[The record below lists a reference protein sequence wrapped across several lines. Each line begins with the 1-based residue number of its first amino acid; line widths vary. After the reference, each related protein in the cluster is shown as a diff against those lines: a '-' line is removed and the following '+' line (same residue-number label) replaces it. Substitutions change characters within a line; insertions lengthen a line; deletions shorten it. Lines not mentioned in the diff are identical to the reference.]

1 MIKPEDLR
9 IGDLVM
15 ISHGC
20 MFPKGTMC
28 AVTEIHPDKEF
39 GYKKGVVSLSAINDN
54 DDRPW
59 GTWCCNIDGIPITP
73 EILENNGFEMKDDTV
88 VYAKRKVG
96 LKPLPDN
103 KGYQAG
109 IGNRIFYVKIGDI
122 KYVHE
127 LQHILW
133 VLGLDAELKIK
144 QRTMITIKFKGQ
156 QLSNGDWI
164 VGDLIHLVDGV
175 YISNDNGNNMAQVNP
190 DTVCQATGFLDKN
203 GKDIYEGDILKVAGL
218 GKKIEVRFVRG
229 GFAFLWN
236 GDLDDEAAINA
247 PTQKLAEV
255 IGNIHDPELKS
266 KLNLQSMIELN
277 KIYNED

>member
-9 IGDLVM
+9 IGDIVQTNKD
-15 ISHGC
+15 SW
-20 MFPKGTMC
+20 FPKDTLC
-28 AVTEIHPDKEF
+28 IVSVILPDRQYN
-39 GYKKGVVSLSAINDN
+39 GKKGAVFLKNVN
-54 DDRPW
+54 DDNGDPW
-59 GTWCCNIDGIPITP
+59 LFLCCNIDGIPITP

-144 QRTMITIKFKGQ
+144 
-156 QLSNGDWI
+156 
-164 VGDLIHLVDGV
+164 
-175 YISNDNGNNMAQVNP
+175 
-190 DTVCQATGFLDKN
+190 
-203 GKDIYEGDILKVAGL
+203 
-218 GKKIEVRFVRG
+218 
-229 GFAFLWN
+229 
-236 GDLDDEAAINA
+236 
-247 PTQKLAEV
+247 
-255 IGNIHDPELKS
+255 
-266 KLNLQSMIELN
+266 
-277 KIYNED
+277 